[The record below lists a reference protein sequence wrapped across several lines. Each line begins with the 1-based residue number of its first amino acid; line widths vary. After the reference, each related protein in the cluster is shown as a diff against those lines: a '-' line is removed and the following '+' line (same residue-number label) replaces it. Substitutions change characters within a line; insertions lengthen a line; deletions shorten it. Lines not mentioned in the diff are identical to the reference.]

1 MRLLKWLIRW
11 NVYGFLML
19 GFFLLMFLMLAPPEL
34 KTLFQGAI
42 QYPVLERHLNQEP
55 TLVAVKGYFEETRA
69 ISRIGMTLRAVT
81 ESVAPILSLK
91 PNASDSKGLRPGETP
106 AHNSTFVTRLLSAI
120 ENELDRTE
128 GEESNPMNAILTS
141 LNSEP
146 VPTQYANL
154 TVQERVKRITK
165 RIRERQMQKAALL
178 NAP

>member
-42 QYPVLERHLNQEP
+42 QYPVLERHLDQEP
-55 TLVAVKGYFEETRA
+55 PLAAVEGYLEETRA
-69 ISRIGMTLRAVT
+69 ISRIGMTLKALAG
-81 ESVAPILSLK
+81 SIAPFPSSK
-91 PNASDSKGLRPGETP
+91 PNAIDPRGQSPTETP
-106 AHNSTFVTRLLSAI
+106 AHNSTFLTRLLSAI

-128 GEESNPMNAILTS
+128 SEESNPMNAILTS

-146 VPTQYANL
+146 APTHHSNFSIP
-154 TVQERVKRITK
+154 ERVKRITE